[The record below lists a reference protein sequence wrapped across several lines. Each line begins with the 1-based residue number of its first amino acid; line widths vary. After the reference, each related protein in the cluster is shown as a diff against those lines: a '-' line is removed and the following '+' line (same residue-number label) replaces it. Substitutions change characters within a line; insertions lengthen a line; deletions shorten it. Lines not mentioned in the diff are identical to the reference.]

1 MSWKA
6 EIQVA
11 GDPKWYDNAVRF
23 ATKREAEQYAEDLYQ
38 RWTTAKNWRAAKADD
53 PVTASWVG
61 GGLLWKNIDY
71 KPTTVDDHE
80 L

>member
-1 MSWKA
+1 MSWKP

-23 ATKREAEQYAEDLYQ
+23 ATKREAEKYAADLYN
-38 RWTTAKNWRAAKADD
+38 RWTTAKEWRVIEVGE
-53 PVTASWVG
+53 PVTASWFNDRIE
-61 GGLLWKNIDY
+61 WKDVKY
-71 KPTTVDDHE
+71 RQTTVDDHE

>member
-38 RWTTAKNWRAAKADD
+38 RWTTAKNWRVSKADEQ
-53 PVTASWVG
+53 VNASWGNTGVI
-61 GGLLWKNIDY
+61 WKVVDY
-71 KPTTVDDHE
+71 EQTTVDDHE

>member
-1 MSWKA
+1 MSWKP

-23 ATKREAEQYAEDLYQ
+23 KAKYEAEQYAKDLFY
-38 RWTTAKNWRAAKADD
+38 RWTTAKEWRVSQSED

-61 GGLLWKNIDY
+61 GGLVWKVVDY
-71 KPTTVDDHE
+71 KQTTVDDHE